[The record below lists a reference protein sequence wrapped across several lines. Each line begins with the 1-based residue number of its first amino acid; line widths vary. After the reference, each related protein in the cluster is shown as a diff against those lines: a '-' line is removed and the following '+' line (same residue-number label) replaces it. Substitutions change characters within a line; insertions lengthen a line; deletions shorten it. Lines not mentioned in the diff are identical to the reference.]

1 VRRLFLGLVAAAA
14 LAAPS
19 GALAGGVILKVERG
33 AHLAAIAQSKHVI
46 LVHTAAVQKLHVGQR
61 VAMSARRLANGTFA
75 AANVRVVGHANRV
88 AFRGFVLSRSRAEHR
103 ITVSAGGAPVTVQSN
118 DTAQPGSEVEVDAD
132 VGDHGQLNATQVTTV
147 APTAPGGSI
156 EGHVFALGTGTVT
169 IVSDEQM
176 LVLKIGAGIDL
187 SSLKLGDEVLANFT
201 QLSDGSLVLTSI
213 SSDANAAAAD
223 DENGDNNNNNGNND
237 NQGDDGGGGGGGGG
251 DD

>member
-1 VRRLFLGLVAAAA
+1 MRRLFLALVAAAA
-14 LAAPS
+14 LAVP
-19 GALAGGVILKVERG
+19 GTALAGGVVLKVEHS
-33 AHLAAIAQSKHVI
+33 AHLAAIAQAKHVV
-46 LVHTAAVQKLHVGQR
+46 LVHTAAVQKLRVGQR

-75 AANVRVVGHANRV
+75 ATNVRVVGRANHV
-88 AFRGFVLSRSRAEHR
+88 AFRGFVLSRSRAAHR
-103 ITVSAGGAPVTVQSN
+103 ITLSAGGAPVTVHAN

-132 VGDHGQLNATQVTTV
+132 VGENGQLDATHVTTV

-176 LVLKIGAGIDL
+176 LVLKVGAGIDL
-187 SSLKLGDEVLANFT
+187 SSIRLGDEVFANFT

-213 SSDANAAAAD
+213 SSDENAAAAD
-223 DENGDNNNNNGNND
+223 GEHGDNNN
-237 NQGDDGGGGGGGGG
+237 QGDDDGGGG